1 MRKLFSRKGA
11 VTAALA
17 IGSLIIGMAFATWT
31 QTGSGSATAK
41 AASGT
46 NSAVTTDAAAAVADL
61 YPGFTGGDLY
71 FKIDNPNPYPVRFT
85 TLTPGTVTS
94 GDPTN
99 CPNSP
104 AKVTAVSK
112 TGLTIDVPANTTT
125 PISKSVADAVTMDV
139 TAPDG
144 CKGVTFTIAVTL
156 SGSQQ

>member
-1 MRKLFSRKGA
+1 MRKFLTRKGA
-11 VTAALA
+11 ITSALVL
-17 IGSLIIGMAFATWT
+17 GSLIVGVAFAAWT

-41 AASGT
+41 AVNPT
-46 NSAVTTDAAAAVADL
+46 NSAVTTDAAVADL
-61 YPGFTGGDLY
+61 YPGFTGGDVY

-85 TLTPGTVTS
+85 SLTPGTIS
-94 GDPTN
+94 SSDPTN
-99 CPNSP
+99 CPMSP

-112 TGLTIDVPANTTT
+112 SGLTIDVPANTTT
-125 PISKSVADAVTMDV
+125 PISKSVADVVTMDA

>member
-11 VTAALA
+11 VTSALA
-17 IGSLIIGMAFATWT
+17 IGSLIVGVAFATWSS
-31 QTGSGSATAK
+31 TGSGSATAK
-41 AASGT
+41 ASSGT
-46 NSAVTTDAAAAVADL
+46 ASAVTTDAAGAVADL

-85 TLTPGTVTS
+85 TMTPGTVTS

-99 CPNSP
+99 CASS
-104 AKVTAVSK
+104 KVTAVSK

-125 PISKSVADAVTMDV
+125 PVSKSVADAVSMDA
-139 TAPDG
+139 TALDG